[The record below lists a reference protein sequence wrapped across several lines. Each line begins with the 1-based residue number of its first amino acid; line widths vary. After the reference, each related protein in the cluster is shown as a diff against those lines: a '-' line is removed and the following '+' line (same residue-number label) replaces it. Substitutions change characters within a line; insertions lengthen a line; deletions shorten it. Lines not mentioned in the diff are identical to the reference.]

1 MILAIAYFC
10 KSIFAVFLQKHIC
23 KSLQKWMH
31 FAIANLTKTQFAK
44 PCERCS
50 GLASFSKILQGFASG
65 LLQGYH
71 WAMNLKAC
79 KSLLNTANHTCNFAL
94 KLVKPK
100 YFCKSIFAKACKNR
114 CIVQLQILTKNTFC
128 KTLWK
133 VYLLPA
139 PPRLRAHSRSSLLS
153 LVILNVFTLF
163 VITIIF
169 KPILSAVFLSG
180 SVVCPKCFIIQVCQ
194 PTYEEIHLHSCF
206 KSIRSCVIYLT
217 WVVPTYSSVSSHS
230 PGNHEMTEYQH
241 HSWSL
246 IQ

>member
-1 MILAIAYFC
+1 MILALANPCESPFAKSC
-10 KSIFAVFLQKHIC
+10 KSLQNHWAMNFESLQILAKHCKPYLQFCVKACETKVFLQKHIC

-128 KTLWK
+128 KTL
-133 VYLLPA
+133 
-139 PPRLRAHSRSSLLS
+139 
-153 LVILNVFTLF
+153 
-163 VITIIF
+163 
-169 KPILSAVFLSG
+169 
-180 SVVCPKCFIIQVCQ
+180 
-194 PTYEEIHLHSCF
+194 
-206 KSIRSCVIYLT
+206 
-217 WVVPTYSSVSSHS
+217 
-230 PGNHEMTEYQH
+230 
-241 HSWSL
+241 
-246 IQ
+246 